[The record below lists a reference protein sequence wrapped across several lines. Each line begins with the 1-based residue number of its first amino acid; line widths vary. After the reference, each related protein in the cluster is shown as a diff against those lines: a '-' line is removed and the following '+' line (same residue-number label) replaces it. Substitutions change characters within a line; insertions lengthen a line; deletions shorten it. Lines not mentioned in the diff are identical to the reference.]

1 VNSTVPALPRY
12 FVYGVIGLIVYASLY
27 PFNFQFNNLARALQS
42 NWLAVILDAHSGI
55 VDMVANVCFYLPLGF
70 ILCARRQAGQALP
83 LRIVAYTLA
92 GAALST
98 SMEILQFAVP
108 TRQPSVIDIE
118 LNTLG
123 TLIGALAALGLARV
137 LPALGGWQWLRMPQP
152 DRVAYLLI
160 GGWLALK
167 GAPFIPRFGVYRI
180 SQSLVSLR
188 AGEWTAAGAIESFAV
203 SLVVLTAVRLAF
215 KREYFWRA
223 ALLLFAYAVF
233 AQLLFRQ
240 HSLKLDDLL
249 GGVAAV
255 LLISAARRQRTD
267 TTMPM
272 VFACVQLAIVF
283 SGLAPYR
290 FADTGKSFIW
300 VPFGGSLDSSYQ
312 SAPFALLLK
321 LLLYG
326 GCLWSARRA
335 GFSPKSSTAL
345 VLITVS
351 IVEAAQLYLPGRVA
365 EITDPLTVLALALFI
380 SIPALG
386 VTPNSSPKLRAE
398 RYS

>member
-1 VNSTVPALPRY
+1 VKSTAPIPHRY
-12 FVYGVIGLIVYASLY
+12 FTYGILGLIVYASLY
-27 PFNFQFNNLARALQS
+27 PFDFQFNNLAHALRS

-55 VDMVANVCFYLPLGF
+55 VDMVANVCLYFPLGF
-70 ILCARRQAGQALP
+70 ILCAQRRPGRALAP
-83 LRIVAYTLA
+83 RIVAYALA
-92 GAALST
+92 GAALAA

-123 TLIGALAALGLARV
+123 TLVGALAALGLARA
-137 LPALGGWQWLRMPQP
+137 LPAIGGWQWLRTPQP

-160 GGWLALK
+160 GSWLALK
-167 GAPFIPRFGVYRI
+167 GVPFIPRLDSYRI
-180 SQSLVSLR
+180 SQSLTSLR
-188 AGEWTAAGAIESFAV
+188 GAIESFAV
-203 SLVVLTAVRLAF
+203 WLTVLTAVRLAF
-215 KREYFWRA
+215 KREWFWRA
-223 ALLLFAYAVF
+223 VLALIGYTVL

-240 HSLKLDDLL
+240 HSLKLDDLF
-249 GGVAAV
+249 GGVAAIV
-255 LLISAARRQRTD
+255 LIGATRQQRTD

-272 VFACVQLAIVF
+272 VFACIQLSIVF
-283 SGLAPYR
+283 AGLAPYR
-290 FADTGKSFIW
+290 FTDIGKSFIW

-335 GFSPKSSTAL
+335 SFSRKLSTML
-345 VLITVS
+345 VLMTVS
-351 IVEAAQLYLPGRVA
+351 IIEAAQLRLPGRVA
-365 EITDPLTVLALALFI
+365 EITDPLMVLALALFM

-386 VTPNSSPKLRAE
+386 VALNSSRELRDE
-398 RYS
+398 LYR

>member
-1 VNSTVPALPRY
+1 MNSTPTPPRY
-12 FVYGVIGLIVYASLY
+12 FIYGVTGLIVYASLY
-27 PFNFQFNNLARALQS
+27 PFDFQFNNLARALQG
-42 NWLAVILDAHSGI
+42 NWLAVILDAHSGV
-55 VDMVANVCFYLPLGF
+55 VDMVANVCFYFPLGF
-70 ILCARRQAGQALP
+70 LLCARRQPGRALP

-123 TLIGALAALGLARV
+123 TIVGALAALGLARALPV
-137 LPALGGWQWLRMPQP
+137 LGDWQWLRTPQP

-160 GGWLALK
+160 GCWLTLK
-167 GAPFIPRFGVYRI
+167 GAPFIPRLGIYRI
-180 SQSLVSLR
+180 SQSLTSLR
-188 AGEWTAAGAIESFAV
+188 AGEWTAGGAIESFAV
-203 SLVVLTAVRLAF
+203 WLTVLTALRLAL

-223 ALLLFAYAVF
+223 ALALVGYAVL

-255 LLISAARRQRTD
+255 LLISATRQQRTD

-272 VFACVQLAIVF
+272 VFACVQLSIVF
-283 SGLAPYR
+283 AGLAPYR
-290 FADTGKSFIW
+290 FTDTGKSFIW

-335 GFSPKSSTAL
+335 GFSGKSSTAL

-351 IVEAAQLYLPGRVA
+351 IIEAAQVFLPGRVA
-365 EITDPLTVLALALFI
+365 EITDSLMVLALALFM

-386 VTPNSSPKLRAE
+386 VTLNSSLKLRAE